1 MENPS
6 LWVLAFAQGTLY
18 ETTQNDTD
26 YLGITWYYLFFFS
39 NFWIPNHGLS
49 AKRLFFLHPSLRAG
63 VGGLDGVSRQ
73 LQPWQ
78 IEKELDETFS
88 DRRLLVEA
96 EAGFPH
102 KAAALKRV

>member
-1 MENPS
+1 MACNI
-6 LWVLAFAQGTLY
+6 L
-18 ETTQNDTD
+18 
-26 YLGITWYYLFFFS
+26 
-39 NFWIPNHGLS
+39 IPNHATSTVWIKLLDPKPW
-49 AKRLFFLHPSLRAG
+49 AECKTTFFLHPSLRAG